1 MSPGKMTITRL
12 DDDDFLIHYACD
24 LRSQSDKIQ
33 FVKTDTSWKIEAPDE
48 VPTIV
53 RLGRAQAI
61 LDMMMSGTYSSR
73 KVVADTLGIT
83 TSTVSRILNFAFVSP
98 EIIERYL
105 QGEISAARVTEI
117 ADSVHS
123 MPFWAEQH
131 KALGVGQG
139 IVF

>member
-1 MSPGKMTITRL
+1 MNPEKMTITRL
-12 DDDDFLIHYACD
+12 DDDDFLIHYTCD

-33 FVKTDTSWKIEAPDE
+33 FVKTDTSGKIEAPDE

-61 LDMMMSGTYSSR
+61 LDMMMSGTYASR

-131 KALGVGQG
+131 KALSVG
-139 IVF
+139 